1 MIAPPPDVPAPPPPQ
16 APQAQLALRPL
27 PPVPPPPREALA
39 LPAPPADRVEVRNLP
54 LIGEREVFVPGV
66 RTEAEPFIEKT
77 APALD
82 LGFITDMGE
91 ASAEVMRVSLNTI
104 DEAIKSL
111 NLFPEDEQPINL
123 PQTIRN
129 FPRPGVG
136 ADYGLDYALRG
147 MAKLATF
154 LVSQGENEVIEKIPE
169 VDENYARL
177 VKEVYKGSK
186 TDFGI
191 YKYKK
196 SLTFEDTLQQTR
208 DRVGLAT
215 LVGGN
220 LHFILENLLGLPTE
234 AVARFPVGGQG
245 GITPEDVRR
254 MMDDPTEDLQ
264 AYQADFRI
272 VGANYFRDNPAI
284 RELLQDRVEMEG
296 LGIPERVR
304 AIDPLSAR
312 DDGFRLDT
320 PFGRPDPGNF
330 DFYFNFIQRL
340 PFIRYSAQALRLN
353 QVNTY
358 DRDFINGL
366 RDEII
371 RGEARVGDFVLP
383 SVGRNDILNYVEA
396 IQGRITR
403 MLNDYLPQRPDAID
417 VRQPAREDYAGRQTP
432 QPILALDPTRNL
444 DPAPPMPPQL
454 TQNLIELIERVEQLL
469 GEEEYSMDVIFR
481 RGSIRTPVL
490 GIVALVEYFIFTNMR
505 AMGIERGRVMHPE
518 QMAYDSFYKNF
529 VDKDYER
536 PMPTPKINYYVDGD
550 RDIFVIRGTKGL
562 DDVIE
567 DFMVGGQFLTA
578 KTVDI
583 LSKPF
588 TNKGIYEPEMGNAIA
603 QRKKMRTIERFIR
616 QNARDLS
623 KTTVVGHSLG
633 TIEANILKVRMPEIE
648 AVGFSPGII
657 PAPDVDRAYSIN
669 IDPLYYQTGLA
680 NHKVIK
686 KVFDINQGG
695 RLEQGHSIDNF
706 IS

>member
-27 PPVPPPPREALA
+27 PPVPPPPREPLA

-66 RTEAEPFIEKT
+66 RTEAEPFLQKPP
-77 APALD
+77 PAID
-82 LGFITDMGE
+82 LGFMTDMGE
-91 ASAEVMRVSLNTI
+91 AGTEVIRSFFNTA

-136 ADYGLDYALRG
+136 TDYGLDYALRG

-154 LVSQGENEVIEKIPE
+154 LVSQSENEVIEKIPE

-196 SLTFEDTLQQTR
+196 SLTFEDALQQTT
-208 DRVGLAT
+208 DRVSIAT
-215 LVGGN
+215 VLGGT
-220 LHFILENLLGLPTE
+220 LHFMLENILGLPAE
-234 AVARFPVGGQG
+234 AVARFPVGGEG
-245 GITPEDVRR
+245 DITPDNVREL
-254 MMDDPTEDLQ
+254 MEDPTEQLE
-264 AYQADFRI
+264 AYSADFRA

-284 RELLQDRVEMEG
+284 RELLRDRIEVEG
-296 LGIPERVR
+296 LGVPERVR
-304 AIDPLSAR
+304 ALDPFTPL
-312 DDGFRLDT
+312 DDRFRFET
-320 PFGRPDPGNF
+320 PFGRNDPGNF
-330 DFYFNFIQRL
+330 DFNFNALQYI
-340 PFIRYSAQALRLN
+340 PFVRYSAQALRLN
-353 QVNTY
+353 QVISY

-383 SVGRNDILNYVEA
+383 SVGRNDMLNYF
-396 IQGRITR
+396 
-403 MLNDYLPQRPDAID
+403 DAI
-417 VRQPAREDYAGRQTP
+417 VGRLSQLRQQGQVFQDPGGEIRYGRRQFFPQQIQEIIDLTTRGRE
-432 QPILALDPTRNL
+432 I
-444 DPAPPMPPQL
+444 
-454 TQNLIELIERVEQLL
+454 I

-481 RGSIRTPVL
+481 RGSMRTPVL
-490 GIVALVEYFIFTNMR
+490 GILALVEYFIFNNLR
-505 AMGIERGRVMHPE
+505 SVGIRQGIRNQMHPE
-518 QMAYDSFYKNF
+518 QIAYDMFYKNF

-536 PMPTPKINYYVDGD
+536 PMPPPKINYYVNGD

-562 DDVIE
+562 DDIVE

-578 KTVDI
+578 KTVDV

-588 TNKGIYEPEMGNAIA
+588 TRKGFYEPEMGNSIA
-603 QRKKMRTIERFIR
+603 QRKKMITIEKFIR

-686 KVFDINQGG
+686 KVFDINLGG

>member
-27 PPVPPPPREALA
+27 PPVPPPPREPLA

-66 RTEAEPFIEKT
+66 RTEPEPFLQK
-77 APALD
+77 PLRALD
-82 LGFITDMGE
+82 LGFISDMGDAGVE
-91 ASAEVMRVSLNTI
+91 AIISFFNTA
-104 DEAIKSL
+104 DEAIKTF
-111 NLFPEDEQPINL
+111 NLFPEDEQPIMI

-136 ADYGLDYALRG
+136 TDFGLDYALRG

-196 SLTFEDTLQQTR
+196 SLTFQDTLQMTR

-215 LVGGN
+215 LVGGG
-220 LHFILENLLGLPTE
+220 LHYLLENILGLPTE
-234 AVARFPVGGQG
+234 TIVRFPVGGEG
-245 GITPEDVRR
+245 DITPDQAIEI
-254 MMDDPTEDLQ
+254 MENEEENLQ
-264 AYQADFRI
+264 AYQADFRE
-272 VGANYFRDNPAI
+272 VGANYFRNNPAI
-284 RELLQDRVEMEG
+284 RELLVDRIEMEG

-304 AIDPLSAR
+304 ALNPLDPR
-312 DDGFRLDT
+312 DDRRRFET
-320 PFGRPDPGNF
+320 PFGRPERTF
-330 DFYFNFIQRL
+330 DLNFNFLQRF
-340 PFIRYSAQALRLN
+340 PFLRYSAEALRLN

-383 SVGRNDILNYVEA
+383 SVGRNDMLNYFDA
-396 IQGRITR
+396 IVSRIRQLRAPGLGVQDPGDPPPPIRFARPT
-403 MLNDYLPQRPDAID
+403 LLPQQI
-417 VRQPAREDYAGRQTP
+417 Q
-432 QPILALDPTRNL
+432 
-444 DPAPPMPPQL
+444 
-454 TQNLIELIERVEQLL
+454 ELIDLTNRGREIL

-481 RGSIRTPVL
+481 RGSMRTPVL
-490 GIVALVEYFIFTNMR
+490 GILALVEYFIFTNLR
-505 AMGIERGRVMHPE
+505 AMGMDRGRTFMHPE

-536 PMPTPKINYYVDGD
+536 PMPLPKINYYVDGD

-578 KTVDI
+578 KTADV

-603 QRKKMRTIERFIR
+603 QRKKMRTIENFIR

>member
-27 PPVPPPPREALA
+27 PPVPPPPREPLA

-66 RTEAEPFIEKT
+66 RTEPEPFLQK
-77 APALD
+77 PLRALD
-82 LGFITDMGE
+82 LGFISDMGDAGVE
-91 ASAEVMRVSLNTI
+91 AIISFFNTA
-104 DEAIKSL
+104 DEAIKTF
-111 NLFPEDEQPINL
+111 NLFPEDEQPIMI

-136 ADYGLDYALRG
+136 TDFGLDYALRG

-186 TDFGI
+186 NDFGI

-196 SLTFEDTLQQTR
+196 SLTFQDTIQQTR
-208 DRVGLAT
+208 DRISTAT
-215 LVGGN
+215 VLGGS
-220 LHFILENLLGLPTE
+220 LHYLLENILGLPTE
-234 AVARFPVGGQG
+234 TIVRFPVGGEG
-245 GITPEDVRR
+245 DITPDQAIEI
-254 MMDDPTEDLQ
+254 MENEEENLQ
-264 AYQADFRI
+264 AYQADFRE
-272 VGANYFRDNPAI
+272 VGANYFRNNPAI
-284 RELLQDRVEMEG
+284 RELLVDRIEMEG

-304 AIDPLSAR
+304 ALNPLDPR
-312 DDGFRLDT
+312 DDRRRFET
-320 PFGRPDPGNF
+320 PFGRPERTF
-330 DFYFNFIQRL
+330 DLNFNFLQRF
-340 PFIRYSAQALRLN
+340 PFIRYSADALRLN

-358 DRDFINGL
+358 DLDFINQL
-366 RDEII
+366 RDEIT

-383 SVGRNDILNYVEA
+383 SVGRNDMLNYFDA
-396 IQGRITR
+396 IVSRIRQLRAPGLGVQDPGDPPPPIRFARPT
-403 MLNDYLPQRPDAID
+403 LLPQQI
-417 VRQPAREDYAGRQTP
+417 Q
-432 QPILALDPTRNL
+432 
-444 DPAPPMPPQL
+444 
-454 TQNLIELIERVEQLL
+454 ELIDLTNRGREIL

-481 RGSIRTPVL
+481 RGSMRTPVL
-490 GIVALVEYFIFTNMR
+490 GILALVEYFIFTNLR
-505 AMGIERGRVMHPE
+505 AMGMDRHSFIHAE

-529 VDKDYER
+529 VDKDYQR
-536 PMPTPKINYYVDGD
+536 PEPLPKINYYVDGD

-588 TNKGIYEPEMGNAIA
+588 TRKGIYEPEMGNAIA
-603 QRKKMRTIERFIR
+603 QRKKMITIERFIR

-686 KVFDINQGG
+686 KVFDINLGG